1 MSSTQ
6 TKALNVLVKASKD
19 LQAPRLSTLAMKLKL
34 DAFSKVKANIDDM
47 VEKLKIESADEVK
60 DRDFCI
66 GELNTNDRQAAAKA
80 AKQRTSNFRWL
91 SRTSVPPKPSSR
103 RLSPGWEPFTTR
115 RHCCRRRPRRT
126 MSSLAWLSPLLQ
138 HRRRTPR

>member
-1 MSSTQ
+1 MSSVQ
-6 TKALNVLVKASKD
+6 TKAVDVLNKASKD

-34 DAFSKVKANIDDM
+34 DAFSKVKENIADM

-80 AKQRTSNFRWL
+80 DAKADLEAKIAQLDSDIADLTASLKAL
-91 SRTSVPPKPSSR
+91 SD
-103 RLSPGWEPFTTR
+103 ETTE
-115 RHCCRRRPRRT
+115 
-126 MSSLAWLSPLLQ
+126 AQ
-138 HRRRTPR
+138 